1 MSFKGGVVGR
11 RGGVYLYIN
20 TFHTN
25 SIFIEIILIIFR
37 DNSVN
42 SVLFKND

>member
-1 MSFKGGVVGR
+1 MEVGR
-11 RGGVYLYIN
+11 RGGGVSFYIN

-25 SIFIEIILIIFR
+25 SIFIEIILIIYR